1 MIKTMKPGKI
11 LLDGETIQENG
22 KFKWEE

>member
-11 LLDGETIQENG
+11 LLDGEIVQENG
-22 KFKWEE
+22 KFKWEK